1 MKDLLSILYEE
12 VKVIKKLV
20 KIPNALFILILLI
33 QFVPNKRIESDNWS
47 LFILIGIIEV
57 FYLISIIFQK
67 NRNNLETKGDI
78 ISILYVISIIWQV
91 LTTKLNLLNKT
102 LYPSPEAIIKLF
114 ISDFPQLVTGL
125 ISSLELLL
133 EGYILALL
141 LAIPLALFIGWR
153 KRLYRAVNPITKVL
167 GPIPPIV
174 YVPYAIALL
183 PTFKGASI
191 FIIFIGVFWPVFINT
206 LSGVFN
212 VESSIIDSAKV
223 LKVNERT
230 MLFKIILPA
239 ALPSILNG
247 ATLGLVMAFILL
259 TAAEMIGAT
268 SGLGW
273 YVKYFSDFADYP
285 RVIVGIIFIGF
296 VVTILT
302 FALDKLEKWL
312 LRWKR

>member
-1 MKDLLSILYEE
+1 MLL
-12 VKVIKKLV
+12 
-20 KIPNALFILILLI
+20 
-33 QFVPNKRIESDNWS
+33 QFVPNKRVENNNWS
-47 LFILIGIIEV
+47 LFILIVGIQA
-57 FYLISIIFQK
+57 FYLFSIVFEK
-67 NRNNLETKGDI
+67 NKEKLETKGDI
-78 ISILYVISIIWQV
+78 ISVIYAIGIIWDAV
-91 LTTKLNLLNKT
+91 TTKLNLLNKT
-102 LYPSPEAIIKLF
+102 LYPSPGTIIKLF
-114 ISDFPQLVTGL
+114 ISDFPQLITGL

-133 EGYILALL
+133 AGYVLALL

-153 KRLYRAVNPITKVL
+153 KRLYRAVNPMTKVL

-174 YVPYAIALL
+174 YVPYAIALA
-183 PTFKGASI
+183 PTFKSASV

-212 VESSIIDSAKV
+212 VETSIIDSAKV
-223 LKVNERT
+223 LKVSERT

-247 ATLGLVMAFILL
+247 ATLGLVMSFILL

-285 RVIVGIIFIGF
+285 RVMVGIIFIGF
-296 VVTILT
+296 VVILLT
-302 FALDKLEKWL
+302 YGLDKLERWL
-312 LRWKR
+312 LRWRQ

>member
-1 MKDLLSILYEE
+1 
-12 VKVIKKLV
+12 VKRIKKLV
-20 KIPNALFILILLI
+20 NIANLLFILIILL
-33 QFVPNKRIESDNWS
+33 QFLPNKRIESDNWN
-47 LFILIGIIEV
+47 LFAFVGIIEV
-57 FYLISIIFQK
+57 FFLLSIAFQK
-67 NRNNLETKGDI
+67 NTENLETKGDI
-78 ISILYVISIIWQV
+78 ISILYIIIIIWEV
-91 LTTKLNLLNKT
+91 LTTKLDLLSKT
-102 LYPSPEAIIKLF
+102 LYPSPETIIKLF
-114 ISDFPQLVTGL
+114 ISDFPQLAKGL
-125 ISSLELLL
+125 ISSLELLS
-133 EGYILALL
+133 EGYILALIT
-141 LAIPLALFIGWR
+141 AVPLALFIGWR

-183 PTFKGASI
+183 PTFKGASV

-212 VESSIIDSAKV
+212 VENSIIDSAKV
-223 LKVNERT
+223 LKVSERT

-296 VVTILT
+296 VVTVLT
-302 FALDKLEKWL
+302 FGLDKLEKWL